1 MSQRVALKIDV
12 DTLRGTREGVPQL
25 LRLLARQRVDA
36 TFLFSLGPDHT
47 GRALKRIFRPGFF
60 SKVVRTSVTRHYGW
74 KTLCYG
80 TLLPGPD
87 IGRREQAT
95 MRAVRDA
102 GFEVG
107 VHCFDHVL
115 WQDHVRGRD
124 PAWTRRQMTLAV
136 EAFDRVFHDKPPV
149 HGAAGWQLNE
159 FVPAI
164 EAELG
169 FHYASDTRGRE
180 PFLPVMGFARGSCP
194 QLPTTLPTFDEI
206 IGVDGCTEENVAHVL
221 FRHSLAPAPAG
232 HVFTLHA
239 ELEGMR
245 LLSAFDTLLQRWLDH
260 GLQPCSLRE
269 IYRHLPSLPAAH
281 EIHFEPIKGRSG
293 ELACQGRNVDALDQ
307 SEPRLGL
314 DDQLHVLDGG
324 VAVQRKGQIDM
335 DDIAEPGARTGKP

>member
-12 DTLRGTREGVPQL
+12 DTLRGTREGVPRLLQL
-25 LRLLARQRVDA
+25 LTRHRVDA

-60 SKVVRTSVTRHYGW
+60 GKVVRTSVTRHYGW

-107 VHCFDHVL
+107 VHCYDHVL
-115 WQDHVRGRD
+115 WQDHVRQRD
-124 PAWTRRQMTLAV
+124 AAWTRRQMSLAV
-136 EAFDRVFHDKPPV
+136 EAFERVFHDKPRV

-169 FHYASDTRGRE
+169 FHYASDTRGRD
-180 PFLPVMGFARGSCP
+180 PFLPVMGSARGTCT
-194 QLPTTLPTFDEI
+194 QLPTTLPTFDEL
-206 IGVDGCTEENVAHVL
+206 IGVDGCTEENVADVM
-221 FRHSLAPAPAG
+221 FRSSLAPTPAD

-245 LLSAFDTLLQRWLDH
+245 LLSAFDSLLQHWLDR
-260 GLQPCSLRE
+260 GMQPCALRE
-269 IYRHLPSLPAAH
+269 IYRHLPDVPSAH
-281 EIHFEPIKGRSG
+281 EIRFGPIEGRSG
-293 ELACQGRNVDALDQ
+293 ELACQGPAANVDI
-307 SEPRLGL
+307 STERL
-314 DDQLHVLDGG
+314 
-324 VAVQRKGQIDM
+324 
-335 DDIAEPGARTGKP
+335 RTAPLSR